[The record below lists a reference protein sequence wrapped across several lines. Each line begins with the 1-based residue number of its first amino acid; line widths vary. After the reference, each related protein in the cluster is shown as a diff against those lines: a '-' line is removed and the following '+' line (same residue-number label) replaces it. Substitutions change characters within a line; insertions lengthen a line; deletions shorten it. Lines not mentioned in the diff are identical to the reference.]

1 MKIVL
6 KEKHLKTEKVRA
18 MRSQFSYTIVMI
30 LT

>member
-6 KEKHLKTEKVRA
+6 KENHEYIEKVRA
-18 MRSQFSYTIVMI
+18 MRSQFSYTVVTI